1 MRTRST
7 THINIGCQSP
17 KKVPDFPSG
26 ANQGIRGISVHLIL
40 LLGMA
45 SLFGSLISN
54 GARSVIGPYIL
65 LLGGSAAVVGLVVG
79 FGELVGYALRFATG
93 IYADQSHQYWKMAM
107 AGYGLLITIPLL
119 AFIGSWEMAAFL
131 IISERVGKAIRTPAR
146 DTILSSATVTVG
158 RGWGFGIHKA
168 LGQIGAV
175 AGPLIVAAALALTGE
190 YATGFLLL
198 GFPLAG
204 VAASLLLAQSAVP
217 KPGRLEVQ
225 MSRSDKAFANLPG
238 VAPYATFI
246 FFSMA
251 GFANFPL
258 ISFHMKAQSIT
269 PDTTIPLF
277 YASAMV
283 ISVTVALIIGR
294 AFDRIGIHALLAI
307 PILSTV
313 TALLAFSLTPSL
325 VIAGSLAWGAGI
337 GLSETVVRAAIA
349 ESTTLEYRGEA
360 YGILSAT
367 FGAAWFIGSV
377 VMGIL
382 YEVSLAHIVA
392 YVVIVEI
399 VAVATYLWIYR
410 ARIAAWVR
418 NGARDLAP

>member
-1 MRTRST
+1 M
-7 THINIGCQSP
+7 
-17 KKVPDFPSG
+17 PDPPPPPG
-26 ANQGIRGISVHLIL
+26 ASQGIRGTSVHLIL

-79 FGELVGYALRFATG
+79 FGELVGYALRFAIG
-93 IYADQSHQYWKMAM
+93 IYVDQSHQYWKVAM

-146 DTILSSATVTVG
+146 DTILSYATVAVG

-175 AGPLIVAAALALTGE
+175 AGPLVVAAALAFTGG

-198 GFPLAG
+198 ALPLAG

-217 KPGRLEVQ
+217 RPGRLEVR
-225 MSRSDKAFANLPG
+225 MSGDSKLFANLPG
-238 VAPYATFI
+238 VVPYAAFI

-258 ISFHMKAQSIT
+258 ISFHLKAQSIT

-283 ISVTVALIIGR
+283 VSVVVALLIGR
-294 AFDRIGIHALLAI
+294 AFDHIGIHALLAI

-313 TALLAFSLTPSL
+313 TALLAFSLTPGL
-325 VIAGSLAWGAGI
+325 AIAGSLTWGAGI
-337 GLSETVVRAAIA
+337 GLSETVVRASIA
-349 ESTTLEYRGEA
+349 ESTTLEYRGEV
-360 YGILSAT
+360 YGILSAV
-367 FGAAWFIGSV
+367 FGAAWFVGSV

-382 YEVSLAHIVA
+382 YEVSLAYIVT

-399 VAVATYLWIYR
+399 AAVATYLWIYR
-410 ARIAAWVR
+410 ARMATWIRKAAR
-418 NGARDLAP
+418 GLIP